1 MTEAYLGNPN
11 LYKANLQQSYTE
23 EQVREIAKCMEDPIH
38 FIKEYTRIKTTWY
51 NSSDKPM
58 TDPFT
63 MG

>member
-38 FIKEYTRIKTTWY
+38 FIKTYTKI
-51 NSSDKPM
+51 
-58 TDPFT
+58 
-63 MG
+63 